1 MQQYIIAHQQW
12 TIELFNITNLEK
24 KNRKRLENTNDPYS
38 GPSTPSYRY
47 DKLNEKLTS
56 LVKNITCRDTF

>member
-1 MQQYIIAHQQW
+1 MDYRIVQYHK
-12 TIELFNITNLEK
+12 LGK
-24 KNRKRLENTNDPYS
+24 KNRKRLDNTNDPYS
-38 GPSTPSYRY
+38 GPSTPSYSY